1 VLHRSH
7 IFSTN
12 ADHPAN
18 LSSCLCT
25 SQSFCEKKQQ
35 KMIGAKVSVVT
46 NYHWISYTLWPAFLL
61 RHHQLHHTASE
72 DQVWRTCLLVCW
84 ASYMEQSSC
93 RIALHIRQ
101 YCF

>member
-1 VLHRSH
+1 
-7 IFSTN
+7 
-12 ADHPAN
+12 
-18 LSSCLCT
+18 
-25 SQSFCEKKQQ
+25 
-35 KMIGAKVSVVT
+35 MIGAS
-46 NYHWISYTLWPAFLL
+46 ISCYQLSFNIITLWPAFLL